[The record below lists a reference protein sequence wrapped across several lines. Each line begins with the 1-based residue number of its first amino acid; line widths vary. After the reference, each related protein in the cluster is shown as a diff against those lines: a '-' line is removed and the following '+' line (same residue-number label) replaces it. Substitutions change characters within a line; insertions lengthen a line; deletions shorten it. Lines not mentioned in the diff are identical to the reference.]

1 MAEYSAASGTVSSSG
16 DTVIYTPP
24 SGKQPQMFYYC
35 LNASGSNTAPVTVTL
50 RFASGSPICTL
61 SLVPGAILSRNI
73 GAGKFC
79 LHGVPDD
86 TIIVN
91 LGTAQTVNY
100 SLEYWYV

>member
-1 MAEYSAASGTVSSSG
+1 MPEYAAGSGTVSFSG

-24 SGKQPQMFYYC
+24 SGKAPQMFYYT

-61 SLVPGAILSRNI
+61 SLVPGAIFSRNI

-86 TIIVN
+86 TIVVN
-91 LGTAQTVNY
+91 LSSSQTVNY
-100 SLEYWYV
+100 SIEYWNV

>member
-24 SGKQPQMFYYC
+24 TGKQPQMFYYC
-35 LNASGSNTAPVTVTL
+35 LNADGANASPVTATL
-50 RFASGSPICTL
+50 RFASGTAVCTI
-61 SLVPGAILSRNI
+61 SLVPGAIFSRNI

-79 LHGVPDD
+79 IHGIPDD

-91 LGTAQTVNY
+91 LSAGATVNW
-100 SLEYWYV
+100 SIEYWYV

>member
-1 MAEYSAASGTVSSSG
+1 MAEYSAGSGTVTSSG

-24 SGKQPQMFYYC
+24 TGKMPQMFYYV
-35 LNASGSNTAPVTVTL
+35 LNADGANTAPVTATL
-50 RFASGSPICTL
+50 RFASGVPICTI
-61 SLVPGAILSRNI
+61 SLVPGAIFARNI

-91 LGTAQTVNY
+91 LSVGQKVNF

>member
-1 MAEYSAASGTVSSSG
+1 
-16 DTVIYTPP
+16 
-24 SGKQPQMFYYC
+24 
-35 LNASGSNTAPVTVTL
+35 VTSTL
-50 RFASGSPICTL
+50 RFASGAPICTL
-61 SLVPGAILSRNI
+61 SLVPGAIFSRNI